1 MSSVET
7 QRSILRYLL
16 SHPDAKDSIEGIM
29 QYWIRRQQLEQNI
42 EEVAAVVNGLVDKS
56 ILVQRIGTGTGTIY
70 SINSSKVEE
79 IKKLIGDPV
88 S

>member
-1 MSSVET
+1 
-7 QRSILRYLL
+7 
-16 SHPDAKDSIEGIM
+16 M